1 MRIHIL
7 GIGPIGSLLSFHL
20 RRELPPSIPIH
31 LFHRTQRNAL
41 DITANGGFISVERAG
56 VILSADGF
64 KAEVLDTNKL
74 VKQNPIESEPVES
87 LFVTVKSHHT
97 LSAIK
102 AILPRISSNAT
113 IVLLQNGMGV
123 YEQLVHDV
131 FRNPEL
137 RPHFILAS
145 STHGAWFKGFHNVV
159 HSRMGTIKFGIVP
172 DPAGRQFE
180 ANLSNQ
186 SLPPWDRKLRLDD
199 IHDPSNNPDPRYR
212 SLRNTVAALCSLN
225 NPLSTSWI
233 PMEEIQLIMRRKL
246 VVSAVIDSIT
256 ALMNCRNGD
265 IFTTAASYRLM
276 NRLCQEASDVF
287 SRQLQS
293 DTKAWL
299 ESLDDPSENAT
310 SIRVPYLLTAKALQ
324 DECIREAQLTKGN
337 ISPMLV
343 DIRSGKSTEVDF
355 VNGYLLNLGST
366 YKVPMP
372 AMATMLNLVKMRC
385 DIPLDQAL

>member
-1 MRIHIL
+1 
-7 GIGPIGSLLSFHL
+7 
-20 RRELPPSIPIH
+20 
-31 LFHRTQRNAL
+31 
-41 DITANGGFISVERAG
+41 
-56 VILSADGF
+56 
-64 KAEVLDTNKL
+64 
-74 VKQNPIESEPVES
+74 
-87 LFVTVKSHHT
+87 
-97 LSAIK
+97 
-102 AILPRISSNAT
+102 
-113 IVLLQNGMGV
+113 
-123 YEQLVHDV
+123 
-131 FRNPEL
+131 
-137 RPHFILAS
+137 
-145 STHGAWFKGFHNVV
+145 
-159 HSRMGTIKFGIVP
+159 
-172 DPAGRQFE
+172 
-180 ANLSNQ
+180 
-186 SLPPWDRKLRLDD
+186 
-199 IHDPSNNPDPRYR
+199 
-212 SLRNTVAALCSLN
+212 
-225 NPLSTSWI
+225 
-233 PMEEIQLIMRRKL
+233 MEEIQLIMRRKL